1 MKNIS
6 TYIVEKFKITKN
18 TIKNHNTVHDGDTC
32 FIVSLNSFS
41 GLQKTF
47 DLNLAENTCTIKKL
61 NENEV
66 RYQFNST
73 KKEVHFE
80 PPKLCKSSVNK
91 NGYYQLAINNFG
103 CFGLFI
109 PEDQYIKF
117 IKELY
122 PTFDENKEYKNF
134 TMTKDT
140 DINRSVIEKYF
151 DISKLSGGVDVI
163 NLTKDFSYLKSVLNK
178 VKR

>member
-1 MKNIS
+1 MKELN

-18 TIKNHNTVHDGDTC
+18 TIKNYNTVHDSDTC

-47 DLNLAENTCTIKKL
+47 DLNLTENTCIVKKL
-61 NENEV
+61 DENEV
-66 RYQFNST
+66 RYKFNSA
-73 KKEVHFE
+73 KKEIYFE
-80 PPKLCKSSVNK
+80 PPKLCQASVNK
-91 NGYYQLAINNFG
+91 NGYYQVAINNFS

-122 PTFDENKEYKNF
+122 PTFDENKEYK
-134 TMTKDT
+134 TLTITKDS
-140 DINRSVIEKYF
+140 DINKSAIEKYF
-151 DISKLSGGVDVI
+151 DISKISGGIDVI
-163 NLTKDFSYLKSVLNK
+163 NLTKDFSDLKDVINK
-178 VKR
+178 VKE